1 MYGTII
7 AVFALGLQS
16 VGSQQPPGRSPSS
29 TVSETSS
36 QSISRLVFGKI
47 LPMSVSGYFSQSGN
61 APSTLLSLS
70 SESFVVVVV
79 LLVVVKVELSPVV
92 VSCVVSSS

>member
-16 VGSQQPPGRSPSS
+16 VGSQQPPGRRPSS

-36 QSISRLVFGKI
+36 QSISRLVFGRI
-47 LPMSVSGYFSQSGN
+47 RPMSVSGYFSQSGSS
-61 APSTLLSLS
+61 PSALLSFVS
-70 SESFVVVVV
+70 SVEVVVV